1 MNKEERE
8 IIQAAIEILRKNN
21 EARIAQG
28 IRKERIITTAL
39 FGIIPY
45 AISYY
50 LVITYSTFTN
60 FPLLLMYL
68 FAAFLALLPC
78 TLMVFLFFAIH
89 SIIASPT
96 TGSVLYRKRF
106 DLWNLETEQSIS
118 YLSSVL

>member
-8 IIQAAIEILRKNN
+8 IIQAAIEILKKNN
-21 EARIAQG
+21 EDRIAQG
-28 IRKERIITTAL
+28 IRKEEIITTAL

-60 FPLLLMYL
+60 FPLLLMYI
-68 FAAFLALLPC
+68 FAAFLALLPWA
-78 TLMVFLFFAIH
+78 LMFVLLF
-89 SIIASPT
+89 SIYTITASPT

-106 DLWNLETEQSIS
+106 DLWNIETEQSIS